1 MIITCEECNSSF
13 NVSDSLIKE
22 SGSKVRCSKCDN
34 VFVAYPQLS
43 DDELALEADEPL
55 PGQNENLELE
65 DLDSALGDF
74 LNEDKED
81 DEETEA
87 PTAYSATEEIEL
99 DLDDFDNTP
108 EPESKNAL
116 QETDG
121 ELELDLDFD
130 QDDDS
135 GPVLSQEE
143 AAGDELPDLGDLE
156 DLDDIED
163 IEDLGALDEA
173 GLTEEENDSGFEDLE
188 LEMENEAGGESEDGE
203 LELEEEGGLDLTG
216 LGLEEEDLS
225 TLEKQPAAES
235 EESDLGLDLEL
246 DTADQNGRED
256 AGADLEVE
264 DADELDLTDLELAI
278 DNEADTAAAGKP
290 ESENSA
296 LARKAEHP
304 LGIEDSDAG
313 LEMEEADELDLSDF
327 ELDMEDDTVS
337 EEASAAGSDDLDF
350 DLDLDF
356 ESEAGA
362 DGRDAETETAESD
375 ADELDL
381 SDLSDIM
388 DEAAAP
394 TADSQPDELN
404 LELELESDGRTAE
417 EATAMTDNSE
427 GVDELDLSDLGD
439 FMETGETPAKQT
451 AAEDTVQDLE
461 LDLDLDMAES
471 PSAADAAANAGDE
484 LDFSDL
490 EQLLES
496 DETPTVEAADNKN
509 TDELELQFD
518 LDESSGGEPAAAA
531 GQDGEA
537 AQEDDFLDIE
547 QMLEEGEATT
557 SEQPSDYAADITDL
571 PLEMEAALD
580 DASKGAEA
588 ELELDFDLESELQ
601 EKEDMFDRGPSD
613 DQQLESNLLASDEV
627 DFLEEAGIQETQFQD
642 GPETSVVGTDDFAS
656 DELGATQGAYGATH
670 VLPAAGDDSAAE
682 AEEFYEEEPPLRRSG
697 GRSKKPVLVVLLL
710 LVLGVGVII
719 VPNMLGIKIPYIS
732 DIKIPYLSDLQVK
745 IPYLSDWLN
754 PEGQDVAGNL
764 KLIPLGNTINGK
776 FVANSR
782 IGQIF
787 VIQGEIRNDYDHPRS
802 HIKVTGKL
810 FQKGNKMAQKAT
822 VYCGNVLSDSELAA
836 MDMTTIRKRLMNP
849 AGDRR
854 IDLKVKTGNMVP
866 FMIVFDHLPGNLDEF
881 SVEVAGSSI

>member
-13 NVSDSLIKE
+13 NVSESLIKE

-43 DDELALEADEPL
+43 DDELALESDEPV

-65 DLDSALGDF
+65 DLDSSLGDF

-81 DEETEA
+81 DVETEA
-87 PTAYSATEEIEL
+87 PKAYSATEEIEL

-116 QETDG
+116 QETGG
-121 ELELDLDFD
+121 ELEMDLDFD
-130 QDDDS
+130 QDDDD
-135 GPVLSQEE
+135 GPELGQEE

-163 IEDLGALDEA
+163 LGALDAE
-173 GLTEEENDSGFEDLE
+173 GLTKEENDSGFEDLE
-188 LEMENEAGGESEDGE
+188 LEMEDEAGGESEDGE

-225 TLEKQPAAES
+225 ALEKRPAAES

-256 AGADLEVE
+256 AGTDLEVE
-264 DADELDLTDLELAI
+264 DADALDLSDLELAI

-290 ESENSA
+290 ESGN
-296 LARKAEHP
+296 
-304 LGIEDSDAG
+304 SDAG
-313 LEMEEADELDLSDF
+313 LEMEEADELDLSDL

-337 EEASAAGSDDLDF
+337 EEASTAGSDDLDF

-394 TADSQPDELN
+394 TADSQPDDLN

-417 EATAMTDNSE
+417 EATAMADNSE

-451 AAEDTVQDLE
+451 AEEDTAQDLE
-461 LDLDLDMAES
+461 LDFDLDMAES
-471 PSAADAAANAGDE
+471 PSTADAAANAGDE

-531 GQDGEA
+531 GRDGET

-557 SEQPSDYAADITDL
+557 SEQPSDYAADVTDL

-601 EKEDMFDRGPSD
+601 EKEDMFDRGSSD

-627 DFLEEAGIQETQFQD
+627 DFLEEAGIQETQIQD

-670 VLPAAGDDSAAE
+670 VLPAAGDDLAAE
-682 AEEFYEEEPPLRRSG
+682 AEEFYEEEPPVRRSG

-787 VIQGEIRNDYDHPRS
+787 VIQGDIRNDYDHPRS

-836 MDMTTIRKRLMNP
+836 MDMTTIRKRLMNTD
-849 AGDRR
+849 GDRR
-854 IDLKVKTGNMVP
+854 TNLKVKTGKMVP
-866 FMIVFDHLPGNLDEF
+866 FMIVFDHLPDNLDEF
-881 SVEVAGSSI
+881 SVEVEGSSL

>member
-13 NVSDSLIKE
+13 NVNDSLIKE
-22 SGSKVRCSKCDN
+22 SGSKVRCSKCDS

-43 DDELALEADEPL
+43 DDELALESDEPL
-55 PGQNENLELE
+55 PGRDENPELE
-65 DLDSALGDF
+65 DFDSSIGDF
-74 LNEDKED
+74 LSE
-81 DEETEA
+81 DEEDEKTEA

-99 DLDDFDNTP
+99 NLDDFDNTL

-116 QETDG
+116 KATDG

-130 QDDDS
+130 QDDAS
-135 GPVLSQEE
+135 GSVLSEEE
-143 AAGDELPDLGDLE
+143 AADDELPDLGDVE

-163 IEDLGALDEA
+163 LGAFDEE

-188 LEMENEAGGESEDGE
+188 LEMEDKAPSESAAGG
-203 LELEEEGGLDLTG
+203 LELEEEGELDLSG
-216 LGLEEEDLS
+216 LGLEGEDVS
-225 TLEKQPAAES
+225 AVEKQPAAES
-235 EESDLGLDLEL
+235 EAPDLGLDLEL
-246 DTADQNGRED
+246 DAADQDGRED
-256 AGADLEVE
+256 AGADSEVE
-264 DADELDLTDLELAI
+264 EADELDLSDLELAL
-278 DNEADTAAAGKP
+278 DDEADTAAAGGA
-290 ESENSA
+290 ESQNSA
-296 LARKAEHP
+296 LDQETEQP

-313 LEMEEADELDLSDF
+313 LEMEESDELDLSDL
-327 ELDMEDDTVS
+327 ELDMEDNTVS

-350 DLDLDF
+350 DLDLDL

-362 DGRDAETETAESD
+362 EGGEAETETAESD

-388 DEAAAP
+388 EEEAVPAV
-394 TADSQPDELN
+394 DSQLDDLN
-404 LELELESDGRTAE
+404 LELEGESDGRADE
-417 EATAMTDNSE
+417 EATAMAGDSE

-439 FMETGETPAKQT
+439 FMETAETPAKQT
-451 AAEDTVQDLE
+451 AEEDTTQDLE
-461 LDLDLDMAES
+461 LDLDLAMEDS
-471 PSAADAAANAGDE
+471 SSTADAAANAGDE

-496 DETPTVEAADNKN
+496 DETPTIEAADHKSTN
-509 TDELELQFD
+509 ELELQFD
-518 LDESSGGEPAAAA
+518 LDEPSGGEPAAAA
-531 GQDGEA
+531 GQVSEA
-537 AQEDDFLDIE
+537 AEEDDFLDIE

-601 EKEDMFDRGPSD
+601 EKEDMFDSGPSD

-627 DFLEEAGIQETQFQD
+627 DFLEEAGIQETQSQD
-642 GPETSVVGTDDFAS
+642 GPETSVVGTDDFAT
-656 DELGATQGAYGATH
+656 DDFGATQGAYGATH
-670 VLPAAGDDSAAE
+670 VLPGAGEDSPAE
-682 AEEFYEEEPPLRRSG
+682 AEEIYEEEPPARRSG

-732 DIKIPYLSDLQVK
+732 DIKIPYLSDLDVK

-764 KLIPLGNTINGK
+764 KLIPLGNTIHGK
-776 FVANSR
+776 FVNNSR

-787 VIQGEIRNDYDHPRS
+787 VIQGEIKNDYDHPRS

-810 FQKGNKMAQKAT
+810 FQKGNKMAQKTT

-836 MDMTTIRKRLMNP
+836 MDMTTIRKRLMNK
-849 AGDRR
+849 AGDRST
-854 IDLKVKTGNMVP
+854 DLKVKTGKMVP
-866 FMIVFDHLPGNLDEF
+866 FMIVFDNLPNNLDEF
-881 SVEVAGSSI
+881 SVEVEGSSL